1 MDRVPHL
8 SESASSPDFTA
19 EAADLTR
26 RLRISGLP
34 HLLVDRLLGRTRVGS
49 LFLAIDGRTD
59 SLVTVKVIDDDLV
72 YDVGAAD
79 FLRGLG
85 DARETWT
92 PHVLNPGRAADG
104 RGALCYISRFVPGQ
118 TLREALERAEP
129 LTDTEV
135 FRIAAELAGAAGYW
149 HAQDEAHGELG
160 PDSVLLQSG
169 QVVVVPPGQPLY
181 GAQACRQDV
190 CAVAC
195 LALALWDRTAPTP
208 GSSARFASVLD
219 TLRASADPDQP
230 TLLSMSQLSEL
241 LRRAGE
247 ESARRPR
254 LGILSRWFGR
264 S

>member
-149 HAQDEAHGELG
+149 
-160 PDSVLLQSG
+160 

-190 CAVAC
+190 CAVAG